1 MTNSRDRFSI
11 FLSSLT
17 ITLMDN
23 KTTEMMEPRASTQTK
38 EKTTSMMRT
47 RMKKKKMKTMTMTKM
62 RTTTKIF
69 T

>member
-1 MTNSRDRFSI
+1 MTNSRDRFST

-23 KTTEMMEPRASTQTK
+23 KTMEMMEPRASTPTK

-47 RMKKKKMKTMTMTKM
+47 RMKKKMRMKKKCLTPKMLNST
-62 RTTTKIF
+62 IL
-69 T
+69 